1 MWDSN
6 PQETDFESAVSA
18 SCNQPGMWLTTKGSN
33 LELSESESDALPIE
47 LVVNIWYPDSG
58 SNAEPTL

>member
-6 PQETDFESAVSA
+6 PQETSFELVVSA
-18 SCNQPGMWLTTKGSN
+18 DCNQPGIWLTTKDSN

-47 LVVNIWYPDSG
+47 LVVNIVVPRQRL
-58 SNAEPTL
+58 ER